1 MTNIVLEHD
10 GHQSEHRKE
19 EIVAWPK
26 IKPAEKKDP
35 MFSPYNEDLCNVS
48 ILTAEEDGIYTS
60 QFLNI
65 SERSQIQELKAD
77 QHQRILPCSVK
88 TCDFVFKKVTYFLK

>member
-1 MTNIVLEHD
+1 MTNKVLEHD

-19 EIVAWPK
+19 EK
-26 IKPAEKKDP
+26 GKDP

-65 SERSQIQELKAD
+65 SEISQIQELKAD
-77 QHQRILPCSVK
+77 QHQRIHIGCHVDEN
-88 TCDFVFKKVTYFLK
+88 DFMCIKCFSFSFFVLQI